1 MLPTAPFFKQCIED
15 MGLND
20 SDEIVVYVRG
30 GSIISRYDTH
40 GLFSATRAWWMFRV
54 FNRNAKVYVLNGGLP
69 RWLAEKRPLES
80 GNGYDTK
87 QKGSFYVKPD
97 YSLVCTFDEV
107 MDLINAYKK
116 GECSMTVI
124 DTRPKGRFD
133 GVVPERRP
141 GLTCGHMPGSVN
153 IPFSS
158 VVDPEKNFQFR
169 SKEEL
174 RQLFES
180 HGVDIQRKEPIVFS

>member
-1 MLPTAPFFKQCIED
+1 MCVVEASFQDTIPTVCLVPR
-15 MGLND
+15 
-20 SDEIVVYVRG
+20 VRG
-30 GSIISRYDTH
+30 G
-40 GLFSATRAWWMFRV
+40 WFRV

-133 GVVPERRP
+133 GVVPEPRP
-141 GLTCGHMPGSVN
+141 GPDLRSHAGKRQHSIFECCGS
-153 IPFSS
+153 
-158 VVDPEKNFQFR
+158 
-169 SKEEL
+169 
-174 RQLFES
+174 
-180 HGVDIQRKEPIVFS
+180 RKELPVPIEGGASPALRVARCRHSTQGAHCVLVGVVRWGHV

>member
-1 MLPTAPFFKQCIED
+1 MLYIGTNYHPHDWSKERWKQDIALMKQAGMTTVRLGHLCW
-15 MGLND
+15 D
-20 SDEIVVYVRG
+20 SYEPQEGVY
-30 GSIISRYDTH
+30 T
-40 GLFSATRAWWMFRV
+40 FEW
-54 FNRNAKVYVLNGGLP
+54 
-69 RWLAEKRPLES
+69 
-80 GNGYDTK
+80 
-87 QKGSFYVKPD
+87 
-97 YSLVCTFDEV
+97 FDEV

-116 GECSMTVI
+116 GEASMTVV

-133 GVVPERRP
+133 GVVPEPRP

-169 SKEEL
+169 SRDEL

-180 HGVDIQRKEPIVFS
+180 QGIDIQRKEPIVFSWE